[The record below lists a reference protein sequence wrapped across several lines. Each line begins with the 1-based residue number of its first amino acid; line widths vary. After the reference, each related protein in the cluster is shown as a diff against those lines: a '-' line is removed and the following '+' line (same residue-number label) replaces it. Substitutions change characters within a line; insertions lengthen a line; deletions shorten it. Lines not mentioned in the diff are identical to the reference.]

1 MRNMKSLSFLQGSAA
16 VSLMALASL
25 AASGCGD
32 SSSSSAQGGGG
43 NGGASQGGSSQGG
56 VGGAGGAGGQGASG
70 TITPSDGCGEGVPD
84 CKQQNVGPTAEPPS
98 DFPMP
103 PDPNVNADGVS
114 VDENGW
120 IGLDIQ
126 KKQSELLWVANDMS
140 YGVGLVSKISTKAFP
155 TAPFYRE
162 VARYPSVTCQSD
174 PVLGSKEGVV
184 LGQTPPAPLC
194 ADGVNG
200 CCARDESV
208 PGPGGGHQPVNLLVN
223 RPSRTTVDFNGDMWV
238 ANRAFGYQQSVTKIA
253 GELDRCIDRNG
264 NSVIDTSSDV
274 NGDGIITTDCN
285 EDNIADDASTVCVG
299 ALSHEFFGLDDEC
312 VLFTVNIGGLD
323 EYGRALALAPSSMEV
338 YPPPPSDAW
347 VGTWKNGMFYKVD
360 GSTGEIVTSVQ
371 IQPQSGVA
379 SNPYGA
385 AIDRYGILWAP
396 NVGNYQL
403 FYFDTKDPSQQGMV
417 QVGLGGGGFYGIAI
431 DGYTA
436 PGAMLQTQQ
445 IWMGEVSAAG
455 AYRYRPLRDQGF
467 AGLGQGTWAHAVFE
481 GPGTSSQGRGVGVD
495 NRQPVSFAWI
505 ALDGYVSGGAGG
517 LGRIPVDIPD
527 STTSLMSATSVFSTE
542 QNGTL
547 GAGVA
552 ANLDIWGVN
561 QGTSSATHFTV
572 DAAGNVTGPPDQVPL
587 DDKPAAAEGF
597 CGMAQCKPHP
607 YTYSDFTGFGLVNF
621 TNPKGYY
628 SLIQKGCGE
637 GQKTRW
643 YAVEWD
649 SAVPAGTEVAMVA
662 RSAKTVDELKN
673 AAFTGPYGTSPANL
687 LAAPGPLDPNPAD
700 YIEVQFVLKTSNE
713 LSPKLKGF
721 AIVFACEAIG
731 PE

>member
-1 MRNMKSLSFLQGSAA
+1 MKSTKSLSFSKGSVAA
-16 VSLMALASL
+16 ALVAI
-25 AASGCGD
+25 AALSANGCGD
-32 SSSSSAQGGGG
+32 NSSSGQ
-43 NGGASQGGSSQGG
+43 
-56 VGGAGGAGGQGASG
+56 GAGGAGGSKGGEGGVGGGLGGTGGQGAGSSV
-70 TITPSDGCGEGVPD
+70 TPSDLCGPDVPD
-84 CKQQNVGPTAEPPS
+84 CKQENVGPTADPPG

-103 PDPNVNADGVS
+103 PDPDVTADGVS

-126 KKQSELLWVANDMS
+126 KKQSEFLWVANDMN
-140 YGVGLVSKISTKAFP
+140 YGVGLVSKISTKPFP
-155 TAPFYRE
+155 SAPTYRE
-162 VARYPSVTCQSD
+162 VARYPTITCQSD
-174 PVLGSKEGVV
+174 PVLGSKEGIV
-184 LGQTPPAPLC
+184 LGQVPPAPLC

-208 PGPGGGHQPVNLLVN
+208 PGPGGGHQAVNVMVN

-264 NSVIDTSSDV
+264 NGAIDTSSDV

-285 EDNIADDASTVCVG
+285 EDNIADDASTACVNG
-299 ALSHEFFGLDDEC
+299 LSHEFFGLDDEC
-312 VLFTVNIGGLD
+312 VLFTVNVGGPD
-323 EYGRALALAPSSMEV
+323 EYARALALAPSSMDV

-347 VGTWKNGMFYKVD
+347 VGTWKNGVFHKVD
-360 GSTGEIVTSVQ
+360 GSTGEILTSVQ
-371 IQPQSGVA
+371 IQPQNGVP

-396 NVGNYQL
+396 NAGAYQL
-403 FYFDTKDPSQQGMV
+403 FYFDTKDPTQQGMV

-436 PGAMLQTQQ
+436 PGAMIQTQQ
-445 IWMGEVSAAG
+445 IWMGEVTGAG
-455 AYRYRPLRDQGF
+455 AYRYRPVRDQGF

-481 GPGTSSQGRGVGVD
+481 GPGNAAQGRGIGVD
-495 NRQPVSFAWI
+495 NRQPVSFAWV
-505 ALDGYVSGGAGG
+505 ALDGYVAGGAGA
-517 LGRIPVDIPD
+517 LGRIPVDIAD
-527 STTSLMSATSVFSTE
+527 NTTNLMSNASVFTTE
-542 QNGTL
+542 QGGTL

-561 QGTSSATHFTV
+561 QGSSSATHFTV
-572 DAAGNVTGPPDQVPL
+572 DAAGNVMGPPDQVPL
-587 DDKPAAAEGF
+587 DDKPAAPETF
-597 CGMAQCKPHP
+597 CGMGQCKPHP

-628 SLIQKGCGE
+628 SLVLKGCGE
-637 GQKTRW
+637 GLATKW

-649 SAVPAGTEVAMVA
+649 SAVPDGTEISMVA
-662 RSAKTVDELKN
+662 RSAKNLADLKN
-673 AAFTGPYGTSPANL
+673 ATFTGPYVTSPADL
-687 LAAPGPLDPNPAD
+687 LSAPGPLAPNPAD
-700 YIEVQFVLKTSNE
+700 YIEVQFVLKTSNQ

-721 AIVFACEAIG
+721 AIAFACEPIG